1 MVGILSNQNEIE
13 GLRKMADLKFTLYP
27 QDIKEII
34 EAFIEDVYPKQ
45 MDETI
50 NIVVE
55 KDNEI
60 IELSSLKIFC
70 NIFR

>member
-1 MVGILSNQNEIE
+1 
-13 GLRKMADLKFTLYP
+13 MADLKFTLYP